1 MIKVT
6 AVGIVL
12 AVMLLASA
20 ISNVSYA
27 DVGIKVVAKQKQDM
41 ILLMVKNA
49 RGADIYTI
57 KVTLLDGN
65 IKFAKVSQEWKAIK
79 GSDPRTVTLT
89 TTTDPIKAND
99 RKVFLLDTN
108 DIGSIISL
116 VALDRFGSTIAK
128 ESTRTVFKQTLSDP
142 NTSDKEPTY
151 ISNARSFT
159 ITTDKIFYSNG
170 DKMFI
175 SGTLDPNSSITITIY
190 TPSGQKLKIVDAT
203 DQTGSFNALH
213 LLRDAESGTYR
224 LKVKESSGY
233 AETTFKVL

>member
-6 AVGIVL
+6 AVGVVL
-12 AVMLLASA
+12 AVMLLASV
-20 ISNVSYA
+20 ISNASYA
-27 DVGIKVVAKQKQDM
+27 EPGIKVVAKQKQDM
-41 ILLMVKNA
+41 VLLMVKNA
-49 RGADIYTI
+49 RGPDIYTI
-57 KVTLLDGN
+57 KLTLLDGN
-65 IKFAKVSQEWKAIK
+65 IRFAKVSQEWKAIK
-79 GSDPRTVTLT
+79 GLDPRTVTLT

-128 ESTRTVFKQTLSDP
+128 ESTRTIFKATLNDP
-142 NTSDKEPTY
+142 TAADTEPTY

-159 ITTDKIFYSNG
+159 ITTDKIFYNNG

-190 TPSGQKLKIVDAT
+190 TPSGQKLKILDET
-203 DQTGSFNALH
+203 DQTGSFKALH
-213 LLRDAESGTYR
+213 VLRDAESGMYR